1 MCRGQT
7 CIHSFTLT
15 PFLSS
20 PIHSTP
26 IQSTPQELG
35 IDGLQAE
42 YGPFDESSLVKLCVS
57 AGDLKAVKE
66 KVAERRQFEAEQKEK
81 RRKEKKK
88 KKRKL
93 EGGEDDKSGGGGKK
107 ERERG
112 REREDQVVRGNRLR
126 RPAAVPASV
135 SLAPRPSR
143 NEAQSA
149 RQTHTHTNTHKHT
162 QTHREKEKKEKK
174 ARKSDDAKNTTTSA
188 STSNTKTIDDHKS
201 DAYKS
206 IFGDSSGS
214 RKAEDLFA
222 CSSGRRY

>member
-26 IQSTPQELG
+26 IHSTPQELG

-107 ERERG
+107 E
-112 REREDQVVRGNRLR
+112 
-126 RPAAVPASV
+126 
-135 SLAPRPSR
+135 
-143 NEAQSA
+143 
-149 RQTHTHTNTHKHT
+149 
-162 QTHREKEKKEKK
+162 KKEKK